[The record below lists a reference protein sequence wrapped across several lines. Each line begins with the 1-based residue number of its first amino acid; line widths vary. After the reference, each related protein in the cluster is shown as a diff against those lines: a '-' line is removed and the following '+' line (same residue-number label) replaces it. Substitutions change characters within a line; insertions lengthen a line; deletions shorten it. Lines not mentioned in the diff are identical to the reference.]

1 MARLGVIVAAL
12 GLMGMAAAP
21 AVVAQAGPVAGPEAG
36 PSAAQA
42 AAERG
47 YGPAAPVNATAEQR
61 HALVEALRARAP
73 VELAARTRS
82 LELCIAD
89 LANSVST
96 CRAWADRA
104 AERVRL
110 PGDAEIARWELL
122 LLDFEASVDEA
133 VWAARRASD
142 AACTDRIPAFCD
154 LRADWAADA
163 ARAEA
168 YAPLILN
175 PATPIGPRVAPSR
188 VPTDAAPAQTSVV
201 PPYGTAPAAPRQTR
215 PRCERT
221 TTATTTRDPLWGDRS
236 TSASTEVTCGDSEE
250 GRHRARELLRDSL
263 GGNRGN

>member
-1 MARLGVIVAAL
+1 MRQMARLGVIVAAL
-12 GLMGMAAAP
+12 GLIGMAAAP
-21 AVVAQAGPVAGPEAG
+21 AVLAQAG

-61 HALVEALRARAP
+61 QALVVALRARAP

-89 LANSVST
+89 QANSVST

-122 LLDFEASVDEA
+122 LLDFETSVDEA

-168 YAPLILN
+168 YAPLILD
-175 PATPIGPRVAPSR
+175 PATPIGPRVAPAR

-201 PPYGTAPAAPRQTR
+201 PPYGTAPAASRQTR

-221 TTATTTRDPLWGDRS
+221 TTATATRDPLWGDTS
-236 TSASTEVTCGDSEE
+236 TGSSTEVTCGDSEE
-250 GRHRARELLRDSL
+250 GRQRARELLRDSL